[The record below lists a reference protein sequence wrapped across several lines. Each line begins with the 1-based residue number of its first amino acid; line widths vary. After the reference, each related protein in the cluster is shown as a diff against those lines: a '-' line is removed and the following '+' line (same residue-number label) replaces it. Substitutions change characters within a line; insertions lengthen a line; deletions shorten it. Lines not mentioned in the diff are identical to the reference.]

1 MRAVG
6 LLAGAVVLLW
16 GCGEVPAGRRAAQA
30 IWRDSAAHASGI
42 VTVNGVRLNYLD
54 WGGSGPALI
63 LVHGL
68 GDSPHIFDDLAPAF
82 TDRYRVVAYAR
93 RGHGQS
99 EERGPYDGPT
109 LAEDLRQLMDSLGIV
124 RASLAGWSMGGNEV
138 TRLAATHPDRVDQ
151 IVYLDAAYDWSEFG
165 PGLETFP
172 VTFDPDSA
180 ALSSFD
186 RFRTWHLRTWFP
198 DLTGADTMRVEA
210 HLRQLV
216 RDRAGGGGLDRVP
229 GAETVAEI
237 MATSLL
243 ADRRDYVRVRV
254 PALAIYSETF
264 LSTASGDSARIAAWE
279 RDWMVPF
286 RAGSKARVRR
296 ELAQVEIVDV
306 PGTHADFVFRS
317 REQVV
322 AAMRRFLDGAR
333 QR

>member
-1 MRAVG
+1 MRAVW
-6 LLAGAVVLLW
+6 LLAGTVAVLC
-16 GCGEVPAGRRAAQA
+16 GCGERPAPGRPAQA
-30 IWRDSAAHASGI
+30 VWRDSAPHASGI

-82 TDRYRVVAYAR
+82 ADRYRVVAYAR
-93 RGHGQS
+93 RGHGRS

-109 LAEDLRQLMDSLGIV
+109 LAEDLRQLMDSLGIA
-124 RASLAGWSMGGNEV
+124 RAVLVGWSMGGNEI
-138 TRLAATHPDRVDQ
+138 TRLATTEPGRVERL
-151 IVYLDAAYDWSEFG
+151 VYLDAGYDWSEFG
-165 PGLETFP
+165 PLLEAFP
-172 VTFDPDSA
+172 VAFDPDSA
-180 ALSSFD
+180 TLSSFD
-186 RFRTWHLRTWFP
+186 RFRTWHLRSWFP

-216 RDRAGGGGLDRVP
+216 RDRAGGGGLERVP

-243 ADRRDYVRVRV
+243 ADRRDYVRVRA

-279 RDWMVPF
+279 RGWMVPF
-286 RAGSKARVRR
+286 RIASRARVRR
-296 ELAQVEIVDV
+296 ELSQVEIVDV

-322 AAMRRFLDGAR
+322 AAMRRFLDGVGPP
-333 QR
+333 